1 MPNKINIFFETGA
14 VCYSGNVKTFILT
27 ELGSALRV
35 LTDRVLTGCY
45 QDTVLKVTGTDQV
58 RSCV

>member
-35 LTDRVLTGCY
+35 LTGCY